1 MIALRISGEAG
12 GGITEDSPKYLCGIL
27 GCFIDSENYMS
38 FFGMN
43 DDRNDLMKVMNDWG
57 I

>member
-1 MIALRISGEAG
+1 MIARRISGEAG
-12 GGITEDSPKYLCGIL
+12 GWITEDSPKYLCGIL